1 MLEYSAM
8 GCKIRK
14 YLLNIFEVSK
24 KNLNLQI
31 NPIWMIMDVKKTIE
45 ETKIC
50 VIGLGYVGLPLAR
63 LFSTK
68 FETIGFDM
76 NQSRVDALM
85 TGHDATLEVSDELL
99 QDAIKNHGFRCTTNL
114 EEIKQCNFYVV
125 AVPTPVDSDNRP
137 DLKPLWGASET
148 VGKVISKGDV
158 VVYESTVYPGVT
170 EEECLPVVERVSGL
184 KFNVDFYAGY
194 SPERINPGD
203 KLHTVEKIKKVTSG
217 SLPEIADY
225 VDAVYNSVL
234 INGTHK
240 APSIKVAEASKIIEN
255 SQRDVNIAFMNELA
269 KIFNAMGIDTHD
281 VIEAASSKW
290 NFIKLSPGLVGGHC
304 ISVDPYYLIQKAQ
317 VYGVLPRIMHASRR
331 LNDGMGAYVANQ
343 TIKCMNKKGVM
354 VKNARILILGITFKE
369 NCPDIRN
376 TKVVDIYHT
385 LREYTPNITVFDP
398 WANAEHVKEEYGVE
412 ISSQLP
418 AISSQRYDAV
428 ILAVAHKE
436 FLDMDVKTFVREGGV
451 IYDVKGI
458 LPREIVDG
466 RL

>member
-1 MLEYSAM
+1 MN
-8 GCKIRK
+8 C
-14 YLLNIFEVSK
+14 
-24 KNLNLQI
+24 
-31 NPIWMIMDVKKTIE
+31 IE
-45 ETKIC
+45 NTRIC

-68 FETIGFDM
+68 YPTIGYDM
-76 NQSRVDALM
+76 NQRRVDALM
-85 TGHDATLEVSDELL
+85 AGHDATLEVADELL
-99 QDAIKNHGFRCTTNL
+99 QEAIDKHGFVCTTDL
-114 EEIKQCNFYVV
+114 GKIRGCNFYVV
-125 AVPTPVDSDNRP
+125 AVPTPVDENNRP
-137 DLKPLWGASET
+137 DLKPLWGASEA
-148 VGKVISKGDV
+148 VGRVISPGDV

-184 KFNVDFYAGY
+184 KFNVDFFAGY

-217 SLPEIADY
+217 STPEVADY
-225 VDAVYNSVL
+225 VDAIYNSVL
-234 INGTHK
+234 VNGTHK
-240 APSIKVAEASKIIEN
+240 APSIRVAEASKIIEN

-317 VYGVLPRIMHASRR
+317 VYGVLPRVMYNARR

-343 TIKCMNKKGVM
+343 TVKCMNKKGVM
-354 VKNARILILGITFKE
+354 VRNARILILGITFKE

-385 LREYTPNITVFDP
+385 LNEYTNDITVFDP
-398 WANAEHVKEEYGVE
+398 WANAEHVMHEYGVAVTNK
-412 ISSQLP
+412 LP
-418 AISSQRYDAV
+418 KEQFDTV

-436 FLDMDVKTFVREGGV
+436 FLDMDVKAFVKPNGV